1 MSQELIQEM
10 DECIKMADDGHI
22 VKATHRL
29 LSCLDRHGHLRQARL
44 LPDEVAVH
52 VLNRDG
58 FGVSATDCH
67 QLISKIGEVGWSD
80 RETNPICA
88 ELSPDDWDKHKKFNM
103 KLSQASNGMLPVLP
117 DRFRYASLAGSHTNA
132 ALRCLIHE
140 VEVHHELDT
149 GLSMDGCFSM
159 ARVQSVDTG
168 MHLACTQ
175 GMMWKIIS
183 KEAAMVPGVAE
194 LVQQAANASGQ
205 LASGEGEFQILKRM
219 HGMMANC
226 AGNVMPEWG
235 MVRTRISR
243 SKPACFEAMPRM
255 YQFLIKYL
263 DEDKFAELDSR
274 IKRSSS
280 LTKSLGS
287 DFWEAMQADG
297 KDWQQPCRS
306 FRWAMLSSAYNA
318 AGKQFSPSDIKR
330 MLSKDFSPKVSQ
342 AEDLMAEVRNAV
354 GTHRDQV
361 QDLLD
366 SCMDHI
372 VMVALDKARGLSIEQ
387 VALHFVE
394 DVEKRIKVRIS
405 TQWDNHKAEH
415 LQDPGATEEPS
426 SSATPKG
433 IQ

>member
-140 VEVHHELDT
+140 GHDVENHFE
-149 GLSMDGCFSM
+149 GGCHG
-159 ARVQSVDTG
+159 AWT
-168 MHLACTQ
+168 
-175 GMMWKIIS
+175 
-183 KEAAMVPGVAE
+183 GVAE

-342 AEDLMAEVRNAV
+342 AENLMAEVRNAV